1 MKSKLIA
8 FLIAVPFLIFF
19 SCKKDNNPPTIQ
31 DQTFSV
37 KENSTPGLVCA
48 TIAAS
53 DPDGDHLTYS
63 LSEENSSFPF
73 EIDPAIGNVKIKLTA
88 NLDFELIQQYKFQVK
103 VTDGSHSVSAFVT
116 INIIDQS
123 EVPNVIDQSFAINEN
138 AEGVYSIGS
147 IKFVSK
153 GQNEE
158 FNFSIVEGNTSNL
171 FFIGEKSGEL
181 FLTKGEKLD
190 YESIKSYTLQIKIQ
204 NKATPELYSITKVSV
219 NVGDVNEKPAINDQS
234 FSILENSPNST
245 EIGYVKASDVDAN
258 QSLIYAIVQSSVNN
272 AVNIETSTGKLYVSD
287 KSKLDYETTRK
298 ITLAIKV
305 TDNGT
310 GALSDTANVTLNI
323 LDVNENPTVTTS
335 KLYVDENCAMGTEVG
350 KVLATSYEGAAIEY
364 TIVAG
369 DGSGKFA
376 INKNTGMVSVAQA
389 GVLNYETKGNYS
401 LTIKVNEVVNAALA
415 TNAVISIVLNDV
427 NESPVIL
434 DQQFTMG
441 DSENVG
447 TIVGRIAA
455 SDPDSGQT
463 LTYSIT
469 AGNTAGYFSV
479 DSSNGDI
486 ILAQPVNMNGLD
498 EMDFVLSTQ
507 VKDNGSNQLSSKA
520 NMTIKVSKMTIP
532 SNGMIA
538 YYPFNNNSIDE
549 STNTYDGNVVGPT
562 ITEDRKGKT
571 NSAYSFDGTNDYIDL
586 GPKVGDGIRSISLW
600 FRLDR
605 NIDAS
610 LDRNVALVTR
620 EGDYNNYSEFSLAFF
635 PSGLGGTGT
644 PGKLRFF
651 YSVNKENYYDIQS
664 NSSTWQKDRWYHVV
678 AIIHPSEGMK
688 MYVDNIKQ
696 TDTEHYY
703 NATESCQL
711 NTYIGSWGVLPNRYF
726 TGKIDE
732 VIFYNRALTESEV
745 NELFRQ

>member
-1 MKSKLIA
+1 MKLRLTLTQIVA
-8 FLIAVPFLIFF
+8 FIFIII
-19 SCKKDNNPPTIQ
+19 SCKKENHPPDIL

-63 LSEENSSFPF
+63 LSEENPSFPF
-73 EIDPAIGNVKIKLTA
+73 EIDPAIGNIKIKSTA

-103 VTDGSHSVSAFVT
+103 VTDGRHSISAFVT
-116 INIIDQS
+116 INIVDQL

-138 AEGVYSIGS
+138 TEGVYSIGS

-158 FNFSIVEGNTSNL
+158 FNFSIVDGNTSNL

-181 FLTKGEKLD
+181 FLTKGEKLN
-190 YESIKSYTLQIKIQ
+190 YESAKSYTLQIKIQ
-204 NKATPELYSITKVSV
+204 NKATPELYTITKVSV
-219 NVGDVNEKPAINDQS
+219 NVGDVNEKPTINDQS

-245 EIGYVKASDVDAN
+245 EIGYVKAYDIDAN
-258 QSLIYAIVQSSVNN
+258 QSLIYGIVQSSVNN
-272 AVNIETSTGKLYVSD
+272 AVNIETSTGKLFVTD
-287 KSKLDYETTRK
+287 KSKIDYEATKK

-335 KLYVDENCAMGTEVG
+335 KLYVDENCAMGKEVG
-350 KVLATSYEGAAIEY
+350 KVVANSYEGAAIEY

-376 INKNTGMVSVAQA
+376 INKNTGMVSVAQS
-389 GVLNYETKGNYS
+389 GVLNYETKSNYS
-401 LTIKVNEVVNAALA
+401 LTIKVNEVANTVLA
-415 TNAVISIVLNDV
+415 TNAVITIALNDV
-427 NESPVIL
+427 NESPVML
-434 DQQFTMG
+434 DQQFTIG

-447 TIVGRIAA
+447 AVVGRIAA
-455 SDPDSGQT
+455 SDPDSGQA

-469 AGNTAGYFSV
+469 AGNSAGYFSV
-479 DSSNGDI
+479 DSSSGDI
-486 ILAQPVNMNGLD
+486 ILAQPIIMNGLD

-507 VKDNGSNQLSSKA
+507 VKDNGTNQLSATA
-520 NMTIKVSKMTIP
+520 NMTIKVSKMTFP
-532 SNGMIA
+532 GNGMIA
-538 YYPFNNNSIDE
+538 YYPFNNNAIDE

-571 NSAYSFDGTNDYIDL
+571 NSAYSFDGNNDYIDL

-605 NIDAS
+605 NIDSSTINANT
-610 LDRNVALVTR
+610 LVAR
-620 EGDYNNYSEFSLAFF
+620 EGDPNNVSEFIWGFI
-635 PSGLGGTGT
+635 PSGWPGTE
-644 PGKLRFF
+644 GKLRFIYF
-651 YSVNKENYYDIQS
+651 KNSSDYYYIQS
-664 NSSTWQKDRWYHVV
+664 NSASWQKDIWHHVV
-678 AIIHPSEGMK
+678 MIIHPAEGMK
-688 MYVDNIKQ
+688 MYIDKVKQ
-696 TDTEHYY
+696 ADTNTFNE
-703 NATESCQL
+703 ATANNVI
-711 NTYIGSWGVLPNRYF
+711 NTFIGSNSTYNRF
-726 TGKIDE
+726 FSGKIDD
-732 VIFYNRALTESEV
+732 VIFYNRALTEAEV
-745 NELFRQ
+745 NELYHQ